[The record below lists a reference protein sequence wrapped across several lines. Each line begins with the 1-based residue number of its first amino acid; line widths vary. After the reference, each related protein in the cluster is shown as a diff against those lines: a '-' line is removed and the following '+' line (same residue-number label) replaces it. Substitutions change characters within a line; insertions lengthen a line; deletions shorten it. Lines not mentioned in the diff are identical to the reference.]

1 LSEIRATTISNAAGT
16 GPIALTKQHA
26 VKVWISDETLKV
38 DTAGVWTGDS
48 FGVSS
53 VTDQTTGQALVN
65 FSSSFANTG
74 FCSHATASGFSTNDN
89 GTTKYGNVTANRD
102 TVYLFDTAYKD
113 SPFCYSAFG
122 DLA

>member
-1 LSEIRATTISNAAGT
+1 MSTIKVTNIQATGETGTRAVSGVTA
-16 GPIALTKQHA
+16 
-26 VKVWISDETLKV
+26 VWISDETLKV

-48 FGVSS
+48 LNVSS
-53 VTDQTTGQALVN
+53 VEDQTTGQALVN
-65 FSSSFANTG
+65 FSSGFSNTG
-74 FCSHATASGFSTNDN
+74 FCSHATGSGFSTNDN

-113 SPFCYSAFG
+113 GPFCYSALG